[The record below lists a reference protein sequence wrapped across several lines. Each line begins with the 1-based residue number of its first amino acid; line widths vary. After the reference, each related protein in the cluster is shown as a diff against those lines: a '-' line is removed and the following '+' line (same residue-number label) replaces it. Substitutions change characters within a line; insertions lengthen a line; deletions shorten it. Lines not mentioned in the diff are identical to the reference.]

1 MISNP
6 LVITKHLFQISLTQS
21 FGLPVTVD
29 IGERDKDPQV
39 IMVEQTTIDQW
50 AEDYPMNTTTVVP
63 PIWVAV
69 KVTLAPNVVDDVQN
83 LTESYEDVF
92 SKIKGK
98 IKMGRFLNES
108 SF

>member
-1 MISNP
+1 
-6 LVITKHLFQISLTQS
+6 
-21 FGLPVTVD
+21 
-29 IGERDKDPQV
+29 
-39 IMVEQTTIDQW
+39 MVEQTTIDQW
-50 AEDYPMNTTTVVP
+50 AEDYPMNTTTVMP

>member
-1 MISNP
+1 
-6 LVITKHLFQISLTQS
+6 
-21 FGLPVTVD
+21 
-29 IGERDKDPQV
+29 
-39 IMVEQTTIDQW
+39 
-50 AEDYPMNTTTVVP
+50 MNTTTVMP

-92 SKIKGK
+92 SKIKNK